1 MQSLLISSTKKS
13 SGKTIV
19 TIGLSGLATKLGYS
33 VQTFKKGPDF
43 IDPSWLSYVSK
54 RPCFNLDFNTMSP
67 DEISSTYQL
76 RVNGSDIGL
85 IEGTKG
91 LYDGISTDGRDSNAE
106 LAKLLRTEVLLVIDC
121 KGITRG
127 IAPLLQG
134 YKKFDSKIKLNQVL
148 LNHVSTSRHEAKL
161 LSAIRQYTDFKVL
174 GAIPPINNLI
184 DERHLGLIPS
194 FQDHNKNSNSKL
206 IISTMKD
213 NVDYKK
219 IYPKK
224 IKKQQ
229 EIKERKIILNGTK
242 NLTIGVAI
250 DSAFGFYYPD
260 DLEKIIKYGHKIKKV
275 NLIKDRELPA
285 LDGLFIGG
293 GFPETQAGELSK
305 NISMKKSVKSAI
317 ENHLP
322 VYAECGGLMY
332 LANNLKFNRKIS
344 KMCNVFDIDIIMNTK
359 PIGRGYTILDSLE
372 HPWGIKKKNIH
383 AHEFHYSSV
392 VNRKKRYKYAFDI
405 KRGYGI
411 NGKKDGLI
419 YKNTIASFSHLRS
432 CNSFDWIK
440 YFIKHIEE
448 VNGKTNI

>member
-440 YFIKHIEE
+440 YFIKHIKR
-448 VNGKTNI
+448 VHGQANI

>member
-1 MQSLLISSTKKS
+1 MQTLLISSTKKS

-19 TIGLSGLATKLGYS
+19 TIGLVGLATKLGYS

-54 RPCFNLDFNTMSP
+54 RPCFNLDFNTMSAN
-67 DEISSTYQL
+67 EIKSTYQT
-76 RVNGSDIGL
+76 RVNGSDMGI

-106 LAKLLRTEVLLVIDC
+106 LAKLLRSEVLLIIDC

-134 YKKFDSKIKLNQVL
+134 YKKFDNKLKLNQVL
-148 LNHVSTSRHEAKL
+148 LNHVSTSRHEGKL
-161 LSAIRQYTDFKVL
+161 LSAIKQYTDFKVL

-194 FQDHNKNSNSKL
+194 FQHNDKNSVTKS
-206 IISTMKD
+206 IISTLQD

-219 IYPKK
+219 IFPKK
-224 IKKQQ
+224 IQKQKQ
-229 EIKERKIILNGTK
+229 IKGHKNLIKGK
-242 NLTIGVAI
+242 QNLTIGVAV

-260 DLEKIIKYGHKIKKV
+260 DLEKIVRYGHKIKKV
-275 NLIKDRELPA
+275 NLIKDKELPA

-293 GFPETQAGELSK
+293 GFPETQAMELAK
-305 NISMKKSVKSAI
+305 NTSMKKSVKSAI

-332 LANNLKFNRKIS
+332 LANNLKFNSKIK
-344 KMCNVFDIDIIMNTK
+344 KMCNVFDVDIIMNTK
-359 PIGRGYTILDSLE
+359 PVGRGYTILDSLV
-372 HPWGIKKKNIH
+372 HPWGIKKINIH

-392 VNRKKRYKYAFDI
+392 ISRKKRYKYAFNI

-448 VNGKTNI
+448 VNGKANI